1 MVIGQAGCRPTR
13 PRCMFPPMT
22 EEQPRRLS
30 AVMFTDVVGYTAI
43 MQEDEEAAR
52 VVRLRHREALE
63 AAIAAHGENS
73 FSTSATGVSA
83 RSQVP

>member
-1 MVIGQAGCRPTR
+1 MWSA
-13 PRCMFPPMT
+13 MT

-43 MQEDEEAAR
+43 MQEDEEAAIGSVTGKR
-52 VVRLRHREALE
+52 WKLRSLRTV
-63 AAIAAHGENS
+63 ENS

>member
-1 MVIGQAGCRPTR
+1 
-13 PRCMFPPMT
+13 MT
-22 EEQPRRLS
+22 EELPRRLS

-43 MQEDEEAAR
+43 MQKDEEAAR
-52 VVRLRHREALE
+52 VVRFRHREALK

-73 FSTSATGVSA
+73 FSTSVTGVSA

>member
-1 MVIGQAGCRPTR
+1 MSDPVA
-13 PRCMFPPMT
+13 PMT

-30 AVMFTDVVGYTAI
+30 AVMFTDGVGYTAI
-43 MQEDEEAAR
+43 MQEEPPESFGSVTGKR
-52 VVRLRHREALE
+52 WKLRSPRT
-63 AAIAAHGENS
+63 GENS